1 MTSNSDLQ
9 ANKAFKKSNKGFY
22 KYYNKGGHIES
33 KCFIKYPELNN
44 NSNSNSTSSS
54 KSYFNK
60 NKNKNKNKDKNTK
73 DSNKKT
79 ESSKAI
85 ISAYIANNRNIE
97 NRLVLDS
104 SATEHY
110 TPNKDWLID
119 YKIVYNRYITIA
131 NSAKVKIEGIGNIPT
146 IIGNK
151 NVLIKD
157 VSYIPSLKATL
168 ISSKELTNKGWSI
181 LFKDNIAELSNKKY
195 NLSLK
200 AI

>member
-9 ANKAFKKSNKGFY
+9 ANKAFKKSNKGFC
-22 KYYNKGGHIES
+22 KYCNKGGHIES

-54 KSYFNK
+54 KSYF

-110 TPNKDWLID
+110 TPNK
-119 YKIVYNRYITIA
+119 Y
-131 NSAKVKIEGIGNIPT
+131 
-146 IIGNK
+146 
-151 NVLIKD
+151 
-157 VSYIPSLKATL
+157 
-168 ISSKELTNKGWSI
+168 
-181 LFKDNIAELSNKKY
+181 
-195 NLSLK
+195 
-200 AI
+200 